1 MRSLEQIPSALRT
14 SFMRD
19 LTMKLTFKI
28 AHERAKEK
36 LYGKVPEKFHRP
48 IDNTSKIEINE

>member
-28 AHERAKEK
+28 AHERAKGK
-36 LYGKVPEKFHRP
+36 LSIPEKFHRP